1 MIAQVQQHFAG
12 MKSCPQCD
20 NASRTKG
27 HYQPT
32 LRPVSGNVG
41 MRIRRLSA
49 CSCSESSPRNEAVSG
64 LIERIAQLESERGS
78 VIEQFKPVTAK
89 RDDTIPE
96 RRERCSRGR
105 KWGMMT
111 LTEEEKTVA
120 WKAFIRMDDVDIAES
135 IYAAVLAVI
144 AARINQPADGDAA
157 EPALKPTLL
166 SEVEWLEAHV
176 R

>member
-1 MIAQVQQHFAG
+1 
-12 MKSCPQCD
+12 
-20 NASRTKG
+20 
-27 HYQPT
+27 
-32 LRPVSGNVG
+32 
-41 MRIRRLSA
+41 
-49 CSCSESSPRNEAVSG
+49 
-64 LIERIAQLESERGS
+64 
-78 VIEQFKPVTAK
+78 
-89 RDDTIPE
+89 
-96 RRERCSRGR
+96 
-105 KWGMMT
+105 MMT